1 MPHVFLVHWKD
12 DEIDAYAAPLR
23 DAGWRVDTEADDRNA
38 ASRAMRDDTPDVVA
52 VSLRREPSRS
62 IQLARHLQEVEGLA
76 DVPVVFFDGDDATSA
91 RALQEVGDAV
101 HVGWEELPRVLAEV
115 TDAPLER

>member
-23 DAGWRVDTEADDRNA
+23 DAGWRVDTESDDGNA
-38 ASRAMRDDTPDVVA
+38 ASRAMRDATPDVVA
-52 VSLRREPSRS
+52 ISLRRQPSHGL
-62 IQLARHLQEVEGLA
+62 QLARHLQEVTSLA
-76 DVPVVFFDGDDATSA
+76 DVPVVFFDGDDEASG
-91 RALQEVGDAV
+91 RALDEVDGAV

-115 TDAPLER
+115 TDAPPA